1 MAKFVYRMQSL
12 LNIQY
17 QLESQAKMELGRAQ
31 RRLNEEEEK
40 LQILIGRKAAYL
52 EEGRRIRS
60 DKLHI
65 MDLKDKSHVG
75 ASIILE
81 ELLSSSILTYIYFYN
96 LDKDYPDVMS
106 EYAGKDIY
114 AKLEVILNEL
124 KKPDFNYEDNLNHK
138 LLMLSSSIYTDLEM
152 DPAYTIELKLFNISV
167 DLQHRISNNLTRM
180 EEQMRKNR
188 EAEKEQK

>member
-1 MAKFVYRMQSL
+1 MTKEEIKVLQKKARTV
-12 LNIQY
+12 LNKVTRLAGVTIDY
-17 QLESQAKMELGRAQ
+17 KDNHPMFIELGE
-31 RRLNEEEEK
+31 N
-40 LQILIGRKAAYL
+40 
-52 EEGRRIRS
+52 
-60 DKLHI
+60 I

-96 LDKDYPDVMS
+96 IDKDYSDVMF
-106 EYAGKDIY
+106 EYTGKDIY

-180 EEQMRKNR
+180 EEQMRKNK